1 MALSIREI
9 LNNTVESVEGAYA
22 AGLIGTDGIAVEI
35 IEAEADDRDD
45 MEANEQMA
53 VELGGLMGA
62 LNRSA
67 SKLEGGKIKDFIIT
81 ASERTFIASMVDKE
95 YFVVLI
101 LNAEGN
107 LGRARFELKQAVN
120 KMKREV

>member
-22 AGLIGTDGIAVEI
+22 IGLIGTDGIPVEI

-81 ASERTFIASMVDKE
+81 GAERTFIASMVDKE
-95 YFVVLI
+95 YFLVLI
-101 LNAEGN
+101 LNSDGN

-120 KMKREV
+120 KVKREV